1 MATGQTDIAIV
12 GGGIVGNVL
21 ARALLAKTDYQ
32 ITLID
37 AQHFDANH
45 IHTGFD
51 ARVLALANRTVDE
64 LTALG
69 LSFNDSN
76 GVPISH
82 IQVSDQGA
90 AGLCQ
95 LAADGFS
102 LPHFGRVVSLD
113 TLGQAL
119 HKLPAHERLNRLSP
133 VTVESALQHQDNV
146 TLTLNNGDALKARLL
161 VIADGGRSGV
171 ASQLGFERTAQDY
184 QQTAIICNVLTS
196 EPHRGRAYERF
207 TPTGPLAFLPFNPDM
222 NSTHTEQN
230 GFSVVW
236 TVARKDAEAA
246 MAMTD
251 NEVIKQLQHAF
262 GYRQGMIEK
271 VSPRFAYPLVLE
283 QASQLTLHRAVVVG
297 NAAQSLHPIAGQG
310 FNLGLRDVITLAESL
325 SATSDPG
332 AFNTLFCYQQERM
345 GDRTLTVSLT
355 DSLVTL
361 FSNTH
366 VPMIAG
372 RNLALMAMD
381 NLPPVQR
388 QFVRHTTGYGR
399 KSKQEC
405 RF

>member
-1 MATGQTDIAIV
+1 MTTLQTDIAIV

-37 AQHFDANH
+37 AQDFDANN

-51 ARVLALANRTVDE
+51 ARVLALANRTVEE
-64 LTALG
+64 LSALG
-69 LSFNDSN
+69 LQFNNSN
-76 GVPISH
+76 GVPIKH
-82 IQVSDQGA
+82 IQVSDKGA

-95 LAADGFS
+95 LTSETFS
-102 LPHFGRVVSLD
+102 LPRFGRVVSLD

-119 HKLPAHERLNRLSP
+119 HKLPAHERLTRLTP
-133 VTVESALQHQDNV
+133 VTVESAQQHQDNV
-146 TLTLNNGDALKARLL
+146 TLNLSSGDTLASRLL

-171 ASQLGFERTAQDY
+171 ASQLGFERTTQDY

-196 EPHRGRAYERF
+196 EPHLGRAYERF

-236 TVARKDAEAA
+236 TVARDEAA
-246 MAMTD
+246 AVLTMSD
-251 NEVIKQLQHAF
+251 NEVIRQLQNAF
-262 GYRQGMIEK
+262 GYRQGIIEK
-271 VSPRFAYPLVLE
+271 VSQRFAYPLMLE

-310 FNLGLRDVITLAESL
+310 FNLGLRDAMTLAESL
-325 SATSDPG
+325 SVTSDPG
-332 AFNTLFCYQQERM
+332 AFNTLFSYQQERM

-361 FSNTH
+361 FSSTYA
-366 VPMIAG
+366 PMIAG

-381 NLPPVQR
+381 NLPSVQR
-388 QFVRHTTGYGR
+388 QFVRHTTGYGQ